1 MKKIKEILP
10 YVIILPMAIVLIL
23 MSNTFPT
30 KKVGTFWDAAVY
42 LNVSKNLTEGETLYK
57 DIVDNK
63 GPVLYF
69 INYIGLKLGGP
80 SLVCVIEFLFIYIAL
95 V

>member
-30 KKVGTFWDAAVY
+30 KKVGTFWDAAVS
-42 LNVSKNLTEGETLYK
+42 VSYTHLTLPTTTR
-57 DIVDNK
+57 V
-63 GPVLYF
+63 
-69 INYIGLKLGGP
+69 
-80 SLVCVIEFLFIYIAL
+80 
-95 V
+95 